1 MFVYLFFLE
10 RVIENNNFIFVR
22 YFVGNLEKNFRIF
35 LGLVIDNCK
44 MRMNFEFLYVNVN
57 DYEWKFVLMGSVEE
71 GLDKILV
78 DNKNNYFEDL
88 VLVMKYN
95 NFIYERNIFYIRWYL
110 YN

>member
-10 RVIENNNFIFVR
+10 RVIENNNFIFV
-22 YFVGNLEKNFRIF
+22 RIF